1 MVALLDEDDPHDE
14 VVGEVFES
22 MNDSRG
28 DEDGVARPERSAGVT
43 GDE

>member
-1 MVALLDEDDPHDE
+1 MVGRLDEDDPHDE
-14 VVGEVFES
+14 VVGEVLES

-28 DEDGVARPERSAGVT
+28 NEDGVARSERPAGVT